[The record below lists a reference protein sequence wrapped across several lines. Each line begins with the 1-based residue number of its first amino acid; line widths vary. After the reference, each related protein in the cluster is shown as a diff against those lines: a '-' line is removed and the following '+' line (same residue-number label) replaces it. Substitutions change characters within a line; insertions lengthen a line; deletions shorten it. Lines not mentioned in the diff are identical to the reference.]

1 MRRQFLGALLFAGTL
16 AFTACQNETVI
27 YLDENGNPIE
37 NVELKEGEGILKIN
51 LSNTSANSRT
61 ARPVGSSAA
70 ANNVNVVKIYVFKGA
85 NTASGNED
93 YKFDNAVGVTT
104 ADNVSAASG
113 IITITNFTS
122 DAGEH
127 EVTEESWTNHTDQ
140 TKTIKLTGLAENSKY
155 KFVAVGYNVANPSSN
170 TTNPYGDPSLTD
182 GTTTLNTFTTTALGE
197 GKTDYDIEELFAGVS
212 AENATQA
219 DKAAFSTPATVTLTR
234 QVAGMLGYFDNVPTK
249 IDGKVV
255 QYVRVYANDEY
266 TTFKW
271 PAQLLSTNSPFN
283 GVTQQTTVGSGNG
296 ESTSGTNGKFLLME
310 FDMSKIATNW
320 NNGSP
325 TVDAYTFYDCSTTGL
340 SKDDTSETDKG
351 SGSKAP
357 LAENYKAP
365 AGLKLVQ
372 NSIFGGRYIIP
383 YAGHVDSQT
392 LTVELQ
398 DVSGKALKKL
408 NVTTENAPSISG
420 GSLTGKYAYDIR
432 CNNFYSIGKKLY
444 TDNTGGDPDPDPN
457 PENSDPD
464 EPIDLSSNTNIVV
477 IINDAWEVLHNMG
490 VEE

>member
-37 NVELKEGEGILKIN
+37 NVELKEGEGLLKIN
-51 LSNTSANSRT
+51 LSNTSADSR
-61 ARPVGSSAA
+61 AVRPVGSSAA

-85 NTASGNED
+85 NNASGNSD
-93 YKFDNAVGVTT
+93 YKFDASIGVTT

-113 IITITNFTS
+113 VITVKNFTS
-122 DAGEH
+122 TAGEH
-127 EVTEESWTNHTDQ
+127 EVKEDSWEDHTDQ
-140 TKTIKLTGLAENSKY
+140 TKTIKLTGLAANSKY
-155 KFVAVGYNVANPSSN
+155 KFVAVGYNVAEPGSN
-170 TTNPYGDPSLTD
+170 TDNPYGEPSLSN
-182 GTTTLNTFTTTALGE
+182 GTTTLDAFTTVALAS
-197 GKTDYDIEELFAGVS
+197 GKTDYAIEELFAGVS
-212 AENATQA
+212 AENATKA
-219 DKAAFSTPATVTLTR
+219 DKAAFNTPASVTLTR
-234 QVAGMLGYFDNVPTK
+234 QVAGMLGYFYNVPTM
-249 IDGKVV
+249 INGSVV
-255 QYVRVYANDEY
+255 KYVRVYANDEY
-266 TTFKW
+266 TKFKW
-271 PAQLLSTNSPFN
+271 PAQLLGTGSPFN
-283 GVTQQTTVGSGNG
+283 GDTQAEAGTGETKGS
-296 ESTSGTNGKFLLME
+296 KYLLME

-320 NNGSP
+320 NEDSP
-325 TVDAYTFYDCSTTGL
+325 TDDTYTFYDCSSTGL
-340 SKDDTSETDKG
+340 LKDDTSETDKG

-365 AGLKLVQ
+365 AGLKLVA

-398 DVSGKALKKL
+398 DASGDALKTLK
-408 NVTTENAPSISG
+408 VTTNEVPSQIASEAAP
-420 GSLTGKYAYDIR
+420 TKYAYDIR

-444 TDNTGGDPDPDPN
+444 TDNTGGDPDPGTE
-457 PENSDPD
+457 PENPDSD

>member
-37 NVELKEGEGILKIN
+37 NVELKEGEGLLKIN
-51 LSNTSANSRT
+51 LSNTSANSR
-61 ARPVGSSAA
+61 AVRPVGSSAA

-93 YKFDNAVGVTT
+93 YKFDASV
-104 ADNVSAASG
+104 DVS
-113 IITITNFTS
+113 
-122 DAGEH
+122 
-127 EVTEESWTNHTDQ
+127 TEESADGIIVINDFKAKDEHPNPTENWEDHTDQ
-140 TKTIKLTGLAENSKY
+140 TKTIKLTGLAKDSKY
-155 KFVAVGYNVANPSSN
+155 KFVAVGYNVADPESN
-170 TTNPYGDPSLTD
+170 TDNPYEDPSGLSN
-182 GTTTLNTFTTTALGE
+182 GSTTLQAFTTTSV
-197 GKTDYDIEELFAGVS
+197 KTDYDIEELFAGVS
-212 AENATQA
+212 DANATKA
-219 DKAAFSTPATVTLTR
+219 DKAAFNTPASVTLTR

-249 IDGKVV
+249 INGSVV
-255 QYVRVYANDEY
+255 KYVRVYANDEY

-271 PAQLLSTNSPFN
+271 PAQLLGTGSPFN
-283 GVTQQTTVGSGNG
+283 GDSQAAVGSSNG
-296 ESTSGTNGKFLLME
+296 EGLNKYLLME
-310 FDMSKIATNW
+310 FNMETIATNW
-320 NNGSP
+320 NSGNP
-325 TVDAYTFYDCSTTGL
+325 NEDTYTFSSFGDTGASGNETAGTTIESAG
-340 SKDDTSETDKG
+340 
-351 SGSKAP
+351 KAP
-357 LAENYKAP
+357 LATGYTAP
-365 AGLKLVQ
+365 AGLKLVA

-383 YAGHVDSQT
+383 YKAHVDSQT

-398 DVSGKALKKL
+398 DASGNALKTLK
-408 NVTTENAPSISG
+408 VTTENIPSISG

-444 TDNTGGDPDPDPN
+444 TDNTGGDPDPDPT
-457 PENSDPD
+457 PENPDPD

>member
-16 AFTACQNETVI
+16 AFTACQNETII
-27 YLDENGNPIE
+27 YVDENGNPIE
-37 NVELKEGEGILKIN
+37 NVELKEGEGLLKIN
-51 LSNTSANSRT
+51 LSNTSENSR
-61 ARPVGSSAA
+61 AVRPVGSSAA

-85 NTASGNED
+85 NTASGNVD
-93 YKFDNAVGVTT
+93 YKFDNTVGVATGI
-104 ADNVSAASG
+104 DNVSAASG
-113 IITITNFTS
+113 VITITNFTS

-127 EVTEESWTNHTDQ
+127 EVTEDSWTNHTDQ
-140 TKTIKLTGLAENSKY
+140 TKTIKLTGLAEKSKY
-155 KFVAVGYNVANPSSN
+155 KFVAVGYNQSSGN
-170 TTNPYGDPSLTD
+170 TNPYGEPNLTNES
-182 GTTTLNTFTTTALGE
+182 TTLEYFTTKALAS
-197 GKTDYDIEELFAGVS
+197 GKTDYAIEELFAGVS
-212 AENATQA
+212 AENATQT
-219 DKAAFSTPATVTLTR
+219 DKAAFNTPASVTLTR
-234 QVAGMLGYFDNVPTK
+234 QVAGMLGYFYNVPTK

-266 TTFKW
+266 TQFKW
-271 PAQLLSTNSPFN
+271 PAQLLGTGSPFN
-283 GVTQQTTVGSGNG
+283 GYTQAEAGTG
-296 ESTSGTNGKFLLME
+296 ETKGRKYLLME

-320 NNGSP
+320 NGGAP

-365 AGLKLVQ
+365 AGLKLVA

-383 YAGHVDSQT
+383 YAAHVDSQT

-398 DVSGKALKKL
+398 DGSGNALKTL
-408 NVTTENAPSISG
+408 NVTTNKVPSQIASEAKP
-420 GSLTGKYAYDIR
+420 TKYAYDIR

-444 TDNTGGDPDPDPN
+444 TDNTGGDPDPDPT
-457 PENSDPD
+457 PENPYPD

-477 IINDAWEVLHNMG
+477 IINDAWEVLHEMG
-490 VEE
+490 VEEQ

>member
-37 NVELKEGEGILKIN
+37 NVELKEGEGLLKIN
-51 LSNTSANSRT
+51 LSNTSENSR
-61 ARPVGSSAA
+61 AVRPVGSSAA

-85 NTASGNED
+85 NTASGNGD
-93 YKFDNAVGVTT
+93 YKFDNAVGVATGI
-104 ADNVSAASG
+104 DNVSAASG
-113 IITITNFTS
+113 VITITNFTS

-127 EVTEESWTNHTDQ
+127 EVTEDSWEDHTDQ

-155 KFVAVGYNVANPSSN
+155 KFVAVGYNVVNPESS
-170 TTNPYGDPSLTD
+170 TTNPYGEPSLTNES
-182 GTTTLNTFTTTALGE
+182 TTLEYFTTNALASE
-197 GKTDYDIEELFAGVS
+197 KTDYDIEELFAGVS

-219 DKAAFSTPATVTLTR
+219 DKAAFSTPASVTLTR

-271 PAQLLSTNSPFN
+271 PAQLLVNDDFN
-283 GVTQQTTVGSGNG
+283 GVIQAEAGTG
-296 ESTSGTNGKFLLME
+296 ETKGKYLLME

-320 NNGSP
+320 NGTAAEQTATS
-325 TVDAYTFYDCSTTGL
+325 YTFNTLTNNAVATASTSTN
-340 SKDDTSETDKG
+340 SSAK
-351 SGSKAP
+351 P
-357 LAENYKAP
+357 FAEGYN
-365 AGLKLVQ
+365 GTTNLTLKE

-383 YAGHVDSQT
+383 YAGHVESQT

-398 DVSGKALKKL
+398 DASGKALKKL
-408 NVTTENAPSISG
+408 NVTTNNAPSDVSENG
-420 GSLTGKYAYDIR
+420 TTQYDIR

-444 TDNTGGDPDPDPN
+444 TDNTGGDPDPDTD
-457 PENSDPD
+457 PENPDPD
-464 EPIDLSSNTNIVV
+464 KPIDLSANTNIVV
-477 IINDAWEVLHNMG
+477 IINDAWEVLHDMG

>member
-37 NVELKEGEGILKIN
+37 NVELKEGEGLLKIN
-51 LSNTSANSRT
+51 LSNTSENSR
-61 ARPVGSSAA
+61 AVRPVGSSAA

-85 NTASGNED
+85 NNASGNSD
-93 YKFDNAVGVTT
+93 YKFDASIGVTT

-113 IITITNFTS
+113 VITVKNFTS
-122 DAGEH
+122 TAGEH
-127 EVTEESWTNHTDQ
+127 EVKEDSWEDHTDQ
-140 TKTIKLTGLAENSKY
+140 TKTIKLTGLAANSKY
-155 KFVAVGYNVANPSSN
+155 KFVAVGYNVANPESS
-170 TTNPYGDPSLTD
+170 TTNPYGEPSLTKES
-182 GTTTLNTFTTTALGE
+182 TTLEYFTTNALAS
-197 GKTDYDIEELFAGVS
+197 GKTDYAIEELFAGVS
-212 AENATQA
+212 DENATQT
-219 DKAAFSTPATVTLTR
+219 DKAAFNTPASVTLTR

-249 IDGKVV
+249 INGSVV
-255 QYVRVYANDEY
+255 KYVRVYANDEY
-266 TTFKW
+266 TKFKW
-271 PAQLLSTNSPFN
+271 PAQLLTDDDFN
-283 GVTQQTTVGSGNG
+283 GDTKQTTVGSGNG
-296 ESTSGTNGKFLLME
+296 ESTTGTNGKFLLME

-320 NNGSP
+320 NNNP
-325 TVDAYTFYDCSTTGL
+325 TDDTYTFSSFGENGAIGN
-340 SKDDTSETDKG
+340 ETAGATINSDG
-351 SGSKAP
+351 KAP

-365 AGLKLVQ
+365 AGLKLKE

-383 YAGHVDSQT
+383 YAAHVDSQT

-398 DVSGKALKKL
+398 DASGDALKTLK
-408 NVTTENAPSISG
+408 VTTENIPSISG

-444 TDNTGGDPDPDPN
+444 TDNTGGDPDPDPT
-457 PENSDPD
+457 PENPDPD

>member
-37 NVELKEGEGILKIN
+37 NVELKEGEGLLKIN
-51 LSNTSANSRT
+51 LSNTSADSRA

-85 NTASGNED
+85 NTASENGD
-93 YKFDNAVGVTT
+93 YKFDNAVGVATGI
-104 ADNVSAASG
+104 DNVSAASG

-122 DAGEH
+122 TAGEH
-127 EVTEESWTNHTDQ
+127 EATEDSWEDHTDQ
-140 TKTIKLTGLAENSKY
+140 TKTIKLTGLAKDSKY
-155 KFVAVGYNVANPSSN
+155 KFVAVGYNVVNPESS
-170 TTNPYGDPSLTD
+170 TTNPYGEQSLS
-182 GTTTLNTFTTTALGE
+182 GETTLQAFTTTALAS

-212 AENATQA
+212 AENATQT
-219 DKAAFSTPATVTLTR
+219 DKAVFNTPASVTLTR
-234 QVAGMLGYFDNVPTK
+234 QVAGMLGYFTKVPTK
-249 IDGKVV
+249 IDDKVV

-266 TTFKW
+266 TKFKW
-271 PAQLLSTNSPFN
+271 PAQLLTDDDFN
-283 GVTQQTTVGSGNG
+283 GDTKATAGSSNG
-296 ESTSGTNGKFLLME
+296 EGSNKYLLME

-320 NNGSP
+320 SNGSP
-325 TVDAYTFYDCSTTGL
+325 TVDAYTFYDCSITGL
-340 SKDDTSETDKG
+340 LKDDTSETDKG

-398 DVSGKALKKL
+398 DASGNALKTLK
-408 NVTTENAPSISG
+408 VTTENAPSISG

-444 TDNTGGDPDPDPN
+444 TDNTGGDPDPDPD
-457 PENSDPD
+457 PENPDPD

>member
-37 NVELKEGEGILKIN
+37 NVELKEGEGLLKIN
-51 LSNTSANSRT
+51 LSNTSENSR
-61 ARPVGSSAA
+61 AVRPVGSSAA

-93 YKFDNAVGVTT
+93 YKFDNAVGVATGI
-104 ADNVSAASG
+104 DNVLAASG
-113 IITITNFTS
+113 VITITNFTS
-122 DAGEH
+122 TAGEH
-127 EVTEESWTNHTDQ
+127 EVTEDPWEDHTDQ
-140 TKTIKLTGLAENSKY
+140 TKTIKLTGLAKNSKY
-155 KFVAVGYNVANPSSN
+155 KFVAVGYNVVNPESS
-170 TTNPYGDPSLTD
+170 TTNPYGEPSLSN

-212 AENATQA
+212 AENATQT
-219 DKAAFSTPATVTLTR
+219 DKAAFNTPASVTLTR

-249 IDGKVV
+249 INSSVV
-255 QYVRVYANDEY
+255 KYVRVYANDEY
-266 TTFKW
+266 TQFKW
-271 PAQLLSTNSPFN
+271 PAQLLTDDDFN
-283 GVTQQTTVGSGNG
+283 GDTKQTTVGSGNG
-296 ESTSGTNGKFLLME
+296 ESTTGTNGKFLLME

-320 NNGSP
+320 NEDSP
-325 TVDAYTFYDCSTTGL
+325 TDDTYTFYDCSTDGL

-351 SGSKAP
+351 SGKAP

-398 DVSGKALKKL
+398 DASGNALKTLK
-408 NVTTENAPSISG
+408 VTTENIPSISG

-457 PENSDPD
+457 PENPDPD

>member
-37 NVELKEGEGILKIN
+37 NVELKEGEGLLKIN
-51 LSNTSANSRT
+51 LSNTSENSR
-61 ARPVGSSAA
+61 AVRPVGSSAA

-93 YKFDNAVGVTT
+93 YKFDNAVGVATGI
-104 ADNVSAASG
+104 DNVSAASG
-113 IITITNFTS
+113 VITITNFTS
-122 DAGEH
+122 TAGEH
-127 EVTEESWTNHTDQ
+127 EVTEDPWEDHTDQ
-140 TKTIKLTGLAENSKY
+140 TKTIKLKGLVQNSKY
-155 KFVAVGYNVANPSSN
+155 KFVAVGYNVADPGSN
-170 TTNPYGDPSLTD
+170 TVNPYGDPSGLSN
-182 GTTTLNTFTTTALGE
+182 GSTTLEYFTTNALASE
-197 GKTDYDIEELFAGVS
+197 KTDYAIEELFAGVS
-212 AENATQA
+212 DENATQA
-219 DKAAFSTPATVTLTR
+219 DKAAFNTPASVTLTR
-234 QVAGMLGYFDNVPTK
+234 QVAGMLGYFYNVPTK

-266 TTFKW
+266 TQFKW
-271 PAQLLSTNSPFN
+271 PAQLLGTGSPFN
-283 GVTQQTTVGSGNG
+283 GDTQATAGSSNG
-296 ESTSGTNGKFLLME
+296 EGSNKYLLME
-310 FDMSKIATNW
+310 FNMKTIATNW
-320 NNGSP
+320 NSGNPSED
-325 TVDAYTFYDCSTTGL
+325 TYTFSSFGENGAIGN
-340 SKDDTSETDKG
+340 ETAGAIINSDG
-351 SGSKAP
+351 KAP

-365 AGLKLVQ
+365 AGLKLKE

-383 YAGHVDSQT
+383 YKAHVDSQT

-398 DVSGKALKKL
+398 DASGNALKTLK
-408 NVTTENAPSISG
+408 VTTNEVPSQIASEAAP
-420 GSLTGKYAYDIR
+420 TKYAYDIR

-444 TDNTGGDPDPDPN
+444 TDNTGGDPDPGTDPKD
-457 PENSDPD
+457 PEPD

>member
-182 GTTTLNTFTTTALGE
+182 GTTTLNTFTTTALTSG
-197 GKTDYDIEELFAGVS
+197 TDYDIEELFAGVS
-212 AENATQA
+212 AECVTT
-219 DKAAFSTPATVTLTR
+219 DKVTFSTPATVTLTR

-249 IDGKVV
+249 IDGSVV
-255 QYVRVYANDEY
+255 KYVRVYANDEY
-266 TTFKW
+266 TQFKW
-271 PAQLLSTNSPFN
+271 PAQLLETPDFN
-283 GVTQQTTVGSGNG
+283 GDTKQTTVGSDNG
-296 ESTSGTNGKFLLME
+296 ESTTGTNGKFLLME

-320 NNGSP
+320 NGTAVEQTATS
-325 TVDAYTFYDCSTTGL
+325 YTFNTLTNNAVATASTSTN
-340 SKDDTSETDKG
+340 SSAK
-351 SGSKAP
+351 P
-357 LAENYKAP
+357 FAEGYN
-365 AGLKLVQ
+365 GTTNLTLKE

-383 YAGHVDSQT
+383 YAGHVKSQT

-398 DVSGKALKKL
+398 DASGKALKKL
-408 NVTTENAPSISG
+408 NVTTNNAPSDVSENG
-420 GSLTGKYAYDIR
+420 TTQYDIR

-444 TDNTGGDPDPDPN
+444 TDNTGGDPDPDPTPGTDN
-457 PENSDPD
+457 PD

-477 IINDAWEVLHNMG
+477 IINDAWEVLHEMG

>member
-16 AFTACQNETVI
+16 AFTACQNETII
-27 YLDENGNPIE
+27 YVDENGNPIE
-37 NVELKEGEGILKIN
+37 NVELKEGEGLLKIN
-51 LSNTSANSRT
+51 LSNTSADSR
-61 ARPVGSSAA
+61 AVRPVGSSAA
-70 ANNVNVVKIYVFKGA
+70 ANNVNVVKIYAFKYDGSGDA
-85 NTASGNED
+85 NTD
-93 YKFDNAVGVTT
+93 YLFDSSIGVTT
-104 ADNVSAASG
+104 ADNVSSTSG
-113 IITITNFTS
+113 IITISNFTS
-122 DAGEH
+122 NDGEH
-127 EVTEESWTNHTDQ
+127 KVTEGSWANHTDQ
-140 TKTIKLTGLAENSKY
+140 TKTIKLTGLVKDSKY
-155 KFVAVGYNVANPSSN
+155 KFVAVGYNQSSGN
-170 TTNPYGDPSLTD
+170 TNPYGEPSLL
-182 GTTTLNTFTTTALGE
+182 GETTLQAFTTTSV
-197 GKTDYDIEELFAGVS
+197 KTDYAIEELFAGVS
-212 AENATQA
+212 DENATQA
-219 DKAAFSTPATVTLTR
+219 DKAAFNTPASVTLTR

-266 TTFKW
+266 TQFKW
-271 PAQLLSTNSPFN
+271 PAQLLGTGSPFN
-283 GVTQQTTVGSGNG
+283 GDTQAEAGTGETKGS
-296 ESTSGTNGKFLLME
+296 KYLLME

-320 NNGSP
+320 SEGSP
-325 TVDAYTFYDCSTTGL
+325 SDDAYTFYDCSTTGL

-365 AGLKLVQ
+365 AGLKLVA

-383 YAGHVDSQT
+383 YADHVDSQT

-398 DVSGKALKKL
+398 GTDGTALKTLK
-408 NVTTENAPSISG
+408 VTTNNAPSSVTDG
-420 GSLTGKYAYDIR
+420 TYKYDIR

-444 TDNTGGDPDPDPN
+444 TDNTGGDPDPDPT
-457 PENSDPD
+457 PENPDPD